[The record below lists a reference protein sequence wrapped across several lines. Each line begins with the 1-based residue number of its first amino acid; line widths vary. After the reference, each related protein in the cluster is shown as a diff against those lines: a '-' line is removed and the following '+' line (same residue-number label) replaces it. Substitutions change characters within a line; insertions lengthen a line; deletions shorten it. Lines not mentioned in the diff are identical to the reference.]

1 MSAAAAAAWRRVNA
15 VQLASLH
22 SAFPSGWAKRKTTV
36 AASVAVAVAVIFVLS
51 CKDLFLTMPHS
62 VVLCDHKL
70 KAIVPRLPELYE
82 QTLSNNSLKILF
94 KFFFFL
100 LFLLFFFLSFKM
112 FIICCLAYIYVCVL
126 QACLVSRREH

>member
-51 CKDLFLTMPHS
+51 CKDLFLTMHQS
-62 VVLCDHKL
+62 VVRCDHKL
-70 KAIVPRLPELYE
+70 KAIVPRLTYLYE
-82 QTLSNNSLKILF
+82 KTLSNNSLKILF
-94 KFFFFL
+94 KFFFF
-100 LFLLFFFLSFKM
+100 FAFFTFFLFK
-112 FIICCLAYIYVCVL
+112 F
-126 QACLVSRREH
+126 